1 MDNRF
6 VADRFRLN
14 CSGHPLNKAE
24 VDVMFTIADSE
35 EWAHTVVMRG
45 DKPKQEKKK
54 PKKGVKK

>member
-1 MDNRF
+1 
-6 VADRFRLN
+6 
-14 CSGHPLNKAE
+14 
-24 VDVMFTIADSE
+24 MFTIADSE